1 MDAYQSAKEEIK
13 RAVDIVELIGQFV
26 QLKRAGQ
33 NFLGLCPF
41 HSEKDPS
48 FTVSPAKQMFHCFGC
63 KKGGDLFAFWMAYH
77 NVSFPQAMRELAER
91 YHIPLPEKELTPSE
105 KSKMALK
112 ESLLRINQIAADYF
126 HQVLKTSQKGAP
138 GRAYFQKRS
147 IAQETV
153 EAFRLGYAPDEWRGL
168 SDFLTKKRVDPEKA
182 VLAGLIIAKKSNGY
196 YDRFRGRVIFP
207 IFNLR
212 GQVVGFGG
220 RVLDD
225 ALPKYVNTPETPVFQ
240 KGSLLYGLHLA
251 HEAIRQSGRAV
262 IVEGYTDVLALKR
275 HGFHG
280 AVATLGTALTR
291 EHIRRLKGYAREAVV
306 VFDADAAGKM
316 AAMKS
321 LAFFLDEGLP
331 SRVTVLPQN
340 EDPDTYVN
348 KHGLEAFSHLL
359 DRSVP
364 MFDFYLDL
372 KLSERG
378 DQIESQVNVLQEIVP
393 VLWELRNSAQRSLY
407 VRRLSERSGI
417 PEPAILEELKKWK
430 ARQSWSGERERLR
443 ESLSAT
449 KAKKRDDLYLL
460 DLLVHHPQTTGKLL
474 SNDFRQLLSDPTIVS
489 IFDTVAEIY
498 NDEGPLPPEAILD
511 RLEGEAAKERFR
523 EVMLGSPICRD
534 SEVGQALKDFEN
546 RVQRLKI
553 SESKR
558 RAMEKGDVEGLSQIP
573 KRIKERWG

>member
-1 MDAYQSAKEEIK
+1 MDAHQSAKEEIK
-13 RAVDIVELIGQFV
+13 RTVDIVELIGQFV

-77 NVSFPQAMRELAER
+77 NVSFPQAMRDLAER

-105 KSKMALK
+105 KSRKALK
-112 ESLLRINQIAADYF
+112 ESLLRINQIAAHYF
-126 HQVLKTSQKGAP
+126 HEILTKSEKGQPA
-138 GRAYFQKRS
+138 RAYLEKRS
-147 IAQETV
+147 IDRKTI
-153 EAFRLGYAPDEWRGL
+153 EAFKLGYAPSEWGGL
-168 SDFLTKKRVDPEKA
+168 TEFLNKKKVDPQKA
-182 VLAGLIIAKKSNGY
+182 VQAGLIIAKKSGGY

-225 ALPKYVNTPETPVFQ
+225 ALPKYLNTPETPVFQ
-240 KGSLLYGLHLA
+240 KGELLYGLHLA
-251 HEAIRQSGRAV
+251 YETIRGSGRAV

-331 SRVTVLPQN
+331 SRVTVLPQE

-348 KHGLEAFSHLL
+348 KNGLEAFSDLL
-359 DRSVP
+359 DRAVP

-372 KLSERG
+372 KLSETG
-378 DQIESQVNVLQEIVP
+378 DQIESQITVLEEIIH
-393 VLWELRNSAQRSLY
+393 VLSELRNSAQRSLY
-407 VRRLSERSGI
+407 VRRLSDRSGI
-417 PEPAILEELKKWK
+417 HESAIFEELRKWES
-430 ARQSWSGERERLR
+430 RQSWGGEREKLR
-443 ESLSAT
+443 ERLSS
-449 KAKKRDDLYLL
+449 AKVKRRDDLYLL
-460 DLLVHHPQTTGKLL
+460 DLLIHHPQTTERIIGP
-474 SNDFRQLLSDPTIVS
+474 DFRLLLSDPTIMD

-498 NDEGPLPPEAILD
+498 HNEGPLPPEAILD
-511 RLEGEAAKERFR
+511 RLEREASKERFR
-523 EVMLGSPICRD
+523 EVMLNAPICRD
-534 SEVGQALKDFEN
+534 NEVDQALKDFED
-546 RVQRLKI
+546 RVHRIKI

-558 RAMEKGDVEGLSQIP
+558 RAMEAGDIEGLRKIP

>member
-449 KAKKRDDLYLL
+449 KAKKRDDFYLL

>member
-41 HSEKDPS
+41 HSEKAPS

-77 NVSFPQAMRELAER
+77 NVSFPQAMRELADR
-91 YHIPLPEKELTPSE
+91 YHIPLPEKEGTPSE

-126 HQVLKTSQKGAP
+126 HQTLKTSQKGAP
-138 GRAYFQKRS
+138 GRAYFQRRS
-147 IAQETV
+147 IAQDTV
-153 EAFRLGYAPDEWRGL
+153 EAFRLGYAPNEWRGL
-168 SDFLTKKRVDPEKA
+168 SDFLTKKKVDPEKA
-182 VLAGLIIAKKSNGY
+182 VTAGLIIAKKSSGY
-196 YDRFRGRVIFP
+196 YDRFRGRVMFP
-207 IFNLR
+207 ISNLR

-225 ALPKYVNTPETPVFQ
+225 TLPKYVNTPETPVFQ
-240 KGSLLYGLHLA
+240 KGALLYGLHLA
-251 HEAIRQSGRAV
+251 YETIRQSGRAV

-275 HGFHG
+275 YGFHG

-306 VFDADAAGKM
+306 VFDADAAGRT

-331 SRVTVLPQN
+331 SRVAVLPQD

-348 KHGLEAFSHLL
+348 KHGLEAFSRLL
-359 DRSVP
+359 DDSVP

-372 KLSERG
+372 KLSEKG
-378 DQIESQVNVLQEIVP
+378 NQIENQVTVLQDMIP
-393 VLWELRNSAQRSLY
+393 ILWELRNSAQRSLY
-407 VRRLSERSGI
+407 VKRLSERSGI
-417 PEPAILEELKKWK
+417 AEPAVLEELSKWK
-430 ARQSWSGERERLR
+430 ARESWSGERERLR

-449 KAKKRDDLYLL
+449 KPKRRDDLYLL

-474 SNDFRQLLSDPTIVS
+474 SNDFRRLLSDPTIAG
-489 IFDTVAEIY
+489 IFDTVAEVY
-498 NDEGPLPPEAILD
+498 HGGAPLPPEAILE

-523 EVMLGSPICRD
+523 EVMLGSPIFRD
-534 SEVGQALKDFEN
+534 SEVGQALEDFEN
-546 RVQRLKI
+546 RVQRMKI
-553 SESKR
+553 AESKR
-558 RAMEKGDVEGLSQIP
+558 RAMEQGDMEGLRQIP
-573 KRIKERWG
+573 KRIRDRWG

>member
-91 YHIPLPEKELTPSE
+91 YHISLPEKELTPSE

-126 HQVLKTSQKGAP
+126 HQILKTSQKGAP

-153 EAFRLGYAPDEWRGL
+153 EAFKLGYAPDEWRGL
-168 SDFLTKKRVDPEKA
+168 SDLLTKKKVDPEKA
-182 VLAGLIIAKKSNGY
+182 VLAGLIIAKKSSGY

-240 KGSLLYGLHLA
+240 KGALLYGLHLA
-251 HEAIRQSGRAV
+251 YEAIRKSGRAV

-280 AVATLGTALTR
+280 VVATLGTALTR

-331 SRVTVLPQN
+331 SRVTVLPQD

-372 KLSERG
+372 KLAERG

-449 KAKKRDDLYLL
+449 KAKRRDDLYLL
-460 DLLVHHPQTTGKLL
+460 DLLIHHPQTTGKLL
-474 SNDFRQLLSDPTIVS
+474 SNDFRQLLSDPTIVG

-498 NDEGPLPPEAILD
+498 HDEGPLPPEAILD

-523 EVMLGSPICRD
+523 EVMLGSPICLD

-546 RVQRLKI
+546 RVQRMKI

>member
-77 NVSFPQAMRELAER
+77 NVSFPQAMRDLAER
-91 YHIPLPEKELTPSE
+91 YHIPLPERDRTPSE
-105 KSKMALK
+105 KRQRAVK
-112 ESLLRINQIAADYF
+112 ESLLRINEMAADYF
-126 HQVLKTSQKGAP
+126 HRILTSSEKGAP
-138 GRAYFQKRS
+138 GRAYIEKRA
-147 IAQETV
+147 ITQETV
-153 EAFRLGYAPDEWRGL
+153 EAFRLGYAPNEWRGL
-168 SDFLTKKRVDPEKA
+168 SDFLTKKKVNPEKA
-182 VLAGLIIAKKSNGY
+182 VMAGLIIAKKSNRS

-225 ALPKYVNTPETPVFQ
+225 ALPKYLNTPETPVFQ
-240 KGSLLYGLHLA
+240 KGTLLYGVHLA
-251 HEAIRQSGRAV
+251 YEPIRQSGRAV

-291 EHIRRLKGYAREAVV
+291 EHIRKLKGYAREAVV

-331 SRVTVLPQN
+331 ARVTVLPQD

-348 KHGLEAFSHLL
+348 KHGLDAFTRLL

-372 KLSERG
+372 KLSERS
-378 DQIESQVNVLQEIVP
+378 DQIESQINVLQEIVP
-393 VLWELRNSAQRSLY
+393 VLWELKNSAQRSLY

-449 KAKKRDDLYLL
+449 KAKRRDDLYLL
-460 DLLVHHPQTTGKLL
+460 DLLVHHSQVTGKLL
-474 SNDFRQLLSDPTIVS
+474 SSDFRRLLSDPTIVG
-489 IFDTVAEIY
+489 IFDTVVEIY
-498 NDEGPLPPEAILD
+498 HEEGPLPPEAILD
-511 RLEGEAAKERFR
+511 RLEGEGAKERFR
-523 EVMLGSPICRD
+523 EVMLGSPIFRD
-534 SEVGQALKDFEN
+534 SEVGQALKDFED
-546 RVQRLKI
+546 RVHRMKI
-553 SESKR
+553 SESKQ
-558 RAMEKGDVEGLSQIP
+558 RAVEQGDMEGLRQIP
-573 KRIKERWG
+573 KRIRERWG

>member
-13 RAVDIVELIGQFV
+13 NAVDIVELIGQYV

-91 YHIPLPEKELTPSE
+91 YHIPLPEKERTPSE

-112 ESLLRINQIAADYF
+112 ESLLRINQMAADYF
-126 HQVLKTSQKGAP
+126 HDILKTSQKGAP
-138 GRAYFQKRS
+138 GRAYLQKRA
-147 IAQETV
+147 IARATV
-153 EAFRLGYAPDEWRGL
+153 DAFRLGYAPNEWRGL
-168 SDFLTKKRVDPEKA
+168 SDYLSKKKVDPEKA
-182 VLAGLIIAKKSNGY
+182 VTAGLIIAKSSSGH

-212 GQVVGFGG
+212 GQVAGFGG

-225 ALPKYVNTPETPVFQ
+225 ALPKYLNTPETPVFQ
-240 KGSLLYGLHLA
+240 KGALLYGLHLA
-251 HEAIRQSGRAV
+251 YEAIRKSGRAV

-331 SRVTVLPQN
+331 SRVTVLPPG

-348 KHGLEAFSHLL
+348 QHGLEAFSDLL

-378 DQIESQVNVLQEIVP
+378 DQIESQIHVLQEIVP
-393 VLWELRNSAQRSLY
+393 VLWELKNSAQRSLY
-407 VRRLSERSGI
+407 VRRLSENSGI
-417 PEPAILEELKKWK
+417 PEPAILEEIRKWK
-430 ARQSWSGERERLR
+430 VRQSWNGERERLR
-443 ESLSAT
+443 DSLSAT
-449 KAKKRDDLYLL
+449 KAKRRDDLYLL
-460 DLLVHHPQTTGKLL
+460 DLLVHHPQTTSQLL
-474 SNDFRQLLSDPTIVS
+474 STDFRRLLSDPIIVG
-489 IFDTVAEIY
+489 IFNRVADIY
-498 NDEGPLPPEAILD
+498 RDDGPLPPEAILD
-511 RLEGEAAKERFR
+511 RLDGEPAKERFR
-523 EVMLGSPICRD
+523 EVMLGSPICRE

-546 RVQRLKI
+546 RIQRIKI

-558 RAMEKGDVEGLSQIP
+558 KAMEQGDMEGLRQIP